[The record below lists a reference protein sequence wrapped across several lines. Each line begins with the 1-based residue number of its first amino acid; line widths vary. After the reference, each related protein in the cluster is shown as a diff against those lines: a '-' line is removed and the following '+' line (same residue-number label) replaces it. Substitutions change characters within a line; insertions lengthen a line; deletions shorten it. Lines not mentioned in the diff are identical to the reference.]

1 MIKNQALI
9 GVVLLVGIVL
19 IALYLY
25 TQNLPK
31 VEVNASM
38 GAKGEGF
45 RNFGFNNWDDCG
57 PRTHMDNRESEQYT
71 FAQVPYFRKYPYF
84 NYYNSPQI
92 MGCGA
97 RRAPC
102 DVRNAIPNILDPIDV
117 SNRNI
122 APVSIQ
128 VDQNLDLKL
137 QKVGTIYK
145 VFGNDNQIFPLYGRK
160 VYYNDEKWEY
170 FAGMGPTGEFMRVYQ
185 ERQWE
190 ELGNND
196 EVEIEGRC
204 GKYRVSIYDRYM
216 PQYTPFI

>member
-1 MIKNQALI
+1 MFKNKS
-9 GVVLLVGIVL
+9 LVGMFLLIAIIL

-25 TQNLPK
+25 TQNLPN
-31 VEVNASM
+31 V
-38 GAKGEGF
+38 GANIVKKEGSESF
-45 RNFGFNNWDDCG
+45 RNYGFNDVDSCLL
-57 PRTHMDNRESEQYT
+57 RTNLDNRQAEQYT
-71 FAQVPYFRKYPYF
+71 FGQVPYFRKFPFF

-92 MGCGA
+92 IGCGG

-102 DVRNAIPNILDPIDV
+102 DVRNAIPNILDPIDI

-122 APVSIQ
+122 APNSVR

-137 QKVGTIYK
+137 QKVGTVYK

-170 FAGMGPTGEFMRVYQ
+170 FAGMGPTSEFLRVFQ
-185 ERQWE
+185 QRQWE

-204 GKYRVSIYDRYM
+204 GKYRVSIYDRFM